1 MSVPQTTNHRQRG
14 GGGVPND
21 NEPAESRM
29 QSRQLIVAE
38 VQRGH
43 EGRTGYNEGLKAV
56 PAEVFRL
63 ASLYVLRGY
72 RDLNP
77 K

>member
-1 MSVPQTTNHRQRG
+1 
-14 GGGVPND
+14 
-21 NEPAESRM
+21 M
-29 QSRQLIVAE
+29 QSRQLIVAD

-43 EGRTGYNEGLKAV
+43 ECRTGYNEGLKAV